1 MTEPTADRPSPTPG
15 DSGAPP
21 SPGSAATS
29 AADSAGAPPSEPAPT
44 PPPDASG
51 KSATPP
57 PDADQAEASTPDSDP
72 GPVDRSVPY
81 TEVPKHDRLA
91 ATPAR
96 STSPQDPPGWR
107 DIASS
112 AVDATLA
119 VGSVAVQGFVGVS
132 AMVLRRFGASPPARW
147 TKQAAA
153 SALETGNS
161 EIEAVGQVA
170 EDQINKI
177 IAVFVPVVVN
187 ALDPSELMAKVDVN
201 ALMDRVNVNALL
213 ARVDVNALLERVDVN
228 ALVDRV
234 DIDKMLDG
242 VDLQAL
248 MERANI
254 GDIVAQSTSQMAGS
268 TLDVGRRQ
276 VVGLDTV
283 MMRVVDRA
291 LGRKAEDQPLGPP
304 DLVPSDH
311 ETEVE

>member
-1 MTEPTADRPSPTPG
+1 MTDPTGDTPIPA
-15 DSGAPP
+15 SG
-21 SPGSAATS
+21 ATS
-29 AADSAGAPPSEPAPT
+29 APPPSSSALPPSDPDPAS
-44 PPPDASG
+44 AS
-51 KSATPP
+51 AP
-57 PDADQAEASTPDSDP
+57 DP

-81 TEVPKHDRLA
+81 AEVPNHDRLA

-96 STSPQDPPGWR
+96 SSGPDDPPGLR

-147 TKQAAA
+147 AKKSAS
-153 SALETGNS
+153 SALEHRNS
-161 EIEAVGQVA
+161 EIGAVGQVA

-177 IAVFVPVVVN
+177 IAVFVPVIVN
-187 ALDPSELMAKVDVN
+187 SLDPSELMAKVDVN

-213 ARVDVNALLERVDVN
+213 SRVDVNALLQRVDVN

-242 VDLQAL
+242 VDLKAL
-248 MERANI
+248 MERADI
-254 GDIVAQSTSQMAGS
+254 GDLVAQSTSQMAGS
-268 TLDVGRRQ
+268 TLDIGRRQ

-291 LGRKAEDQPLGPP
+291 LGRKAGDQPLGPP
-304 DLVPSDH
+304 ELVPSDH

>member
-1 MTEPTADRPSPTPG
+1 MTEPPADT
-15 DSGAPP
+15 
-21 SPGSAATS
+21 
-29 AADSAGAPPSEPAPT
+29 PT
-44 PPPDASG
+44 PPSGDSDAPSSPDG
-51 KSATPP
+51 VATP
-57 PDADQAEASTPDSDP
+57 DP

-81 TEVPKHDRLA
+81 AEVPNHDRLA

-96 STSPQDPPGWR
+96 SSAPDDPPGLR

-132 AMVLRRFGASPPARW
+132 SMVLRRFGASPPARW

-153 SALETGNS
+153 SALDTRNS
-161 EIEAVGQVA
+161 ELTAVGKVA
-170 EDQINKI
+170 EEQINKI
-177 IAVFVPVVVN
+177 IAVFVPVIVDT
-187 ALDPSELMAKVDVN
+187 LDPSELMAKVDVD
-201 ALMDRVNVNALL
+201 AILDKVNVNALL
-213 ARVDVNALLERVDVN
+213 DRVDVDALLDRVDVN
-228 ALVDRV
+228 ALVDRI

-291 LGRKAEDQPLGPP
+291 LGRKTDDQPLGPP
-304 DLVPSDH
+304 TLVPGDH

>member
-1 MTEPTADRPSPTPG
+1 MTDPPADTPSPAPG
-15 DSGAPP
+15 ESGAPP
-21 SPGSAATS
+21 PSGSGATS
-29 AADSAGAPPSEPAPT
+29 AADSADVQPSEPAPT

-51 KSATPP
+51 QAPTPP
-57 PDADQAEASTPDSDP
+57 PDADKAGASTPDPDP

-96 STSPQDPPGWR
+96 STSPQDPPGLR

-119 VGSVAVQGFVGVS
+119 VGSVAVQGFVGIS
-132 AMVLRRFGASPPARW
+132 SMVLRRFGASPPARW
-147 TKQAAA
+147 AKKSAS
-153 SALETGNS
+153 SALEDRNS
-161 EIEAVGQVA
+161 EIAAVGQVA

-177 IAVFVPVVVN
+177 IAVFVPVIVN
-187 ALDPSELMAKVDVN
+187 SLDPSELMAKVDIN
-201 ALMDRVNVNALL
+201 ALMD
-213 ARVDVNALLERVDVN
+213 RVDVNALLSRVDVNAFLQRVDVN

-242 VDLQAL
+242 VDLKAL
-248 MERANI
+248 MERADI
-254 GDIVAQSTSQMAGS
+254 GDLVAQSTSQMAGS

-291 LGRKAEDQPLGPP
+291 LGRNAADQPLGPP
-304 DLVPSDH
+304 ELVPSDH

>member
-1 MTEPTADRPSPTPG
+1 MSEPPAATPSPDEAET
-15 DSGAPP
+15 
-21 SPGSAATS
+21 AAS
-29 AADSAGAPPSEPAPT
+29 DAADGSPPAAPEPGPA
-44 PPPDASG
+44 
-51 KSATPP
+51 
-57 PDADQAEASTPDSDP
+57 ASTPDT

-81 TEVPKHDRLA
+81 ADLPKPDRLA
-91 ATPAR
+91 STPAR
-96 STSPQDPPGWR
+96 STSPEDPPGLR

-112 AVDATLA
+112 AVDATIA

-153 SALETGNS
+153 SALDTRNS
-161 EIEAVGQVA
+161 ELTAVGRVA

-177 IAVFVPVVVN
+177 IAVFVPVIVDS
-187 ALDPSELMAKVDVN
+187 LDPSELMAKVDVN
-201 ALMDRVNVNALL
+201 ALMDRVKVNALL
-213 ARVDVNALLERVDVN
+213 SRVDVNALLERVDVN

-242 VDLQAL
+242 VDLKAL
-248 MERANI
+248 MERADI
-254 GDIVAQSTSQMAGS
+254 GDLVAQSTSQMAGS

-276 VVGLDTV
+276 IVGLDTV

-291 LGRKAEDQPLGPP
+291 LGRQAQDQPLGPP

>member
-1 MTEPTADRPSPTPG
+1 MSEPRAATPG
-15 DSGAPP
+15 PDEADPAASASPDGSPPPAPD
-21 SPGSAATS
+21 PGSAAP
-29 AADSAGAPPSEPAPT
+29 D
-44 PPPDASG
+44 PDAARAS
-51 KSATPP
+51 PE
-57 PDADQAEASTPDSDP
+57 PDT
-72 GPVDRSVPY
+72 GPVDRSIPY
-81 TEVPKHDRLA
+81 ADLPKPDRLA

-96 STSPQDPPGWR
+96 STSANDPPGLR
-107 DIASS
+107 DIATS

-119 VGSVAVQGFVGVS
+119 VGSVAIQGFVGVS
-132 AMVLRRFGASPPARW
+132 AMVLRRVGSSPPARW

-153 SALETGNS
+153 SALDTRNS
-161 EIEAVGQVA
+161 ELTAVGRAA
-170 EDQINKI
+170 EEQINKI
-177 IAVFVPVVVN
+177 IAVFVPVVVDSI
-187 ALDPSELMAKVDVN
+187 DPS
-201 ALMDRVNVNALL
+201 ALL
-213 ARVDVNALLERVDVN
+213 ARVDVDAILDKVDVDALLDRVDVNALLDRVDVN
-228 ALVDRV
+228 ALVDRI

-291 LGRKAEDQPLGPP
+291 LGRNAEDQPLGPP
-304 DLVPSDH
+304 DLVPTNH

>member
-1 MTEPTADRPSPTPG
+1 MTDPMATTPSPTDG
-15 DSGAPP
+15 ETGAPP
-21 SPGSAATS
+21 SDAGTTS
-29 AADSAGAPPSEPAPT
+29 PP
-44 PPPDASG
+44 
-51 KSATPP
+51 
-57 PDADQAEASTPDSDP
+57 DP

-81 TEVPKHDRLA
+81 TEVARHGRLA

-96 STSPQDPPGWR
+96 STSPQDPPGLR

-119 VGSVAVQGFVGVS
+119 VGSVAVQGFVGIS
-132 AMVLRRFGASPPARW
+132 AMVLRRFGASPPARLA
-147 TKQAAA
+147 KKAAS
-153 SALETGNS
+153 SALENRNS

-177 IAVFVPVVVN
+177 IAVFVPVIVN
-187 ALDPSELMAKVDVN
+187 ALDPSELMARVDVN
-201 ALMDRVNVNALL
+201 ALMDRVDVNALV

-228 ALVDRV
+228 ALIDRV

-242 VDLQAL
+242 VDLKAL

-254 GDIVAQSTSQMAGS
+254 GDLVAQSTSQMAGS
-268 TLDVGRRQ
+268 TLDIGRRQ
-276 VVGLDTV
+276 IVGLDTV

-291 LGRKAEDQPLGPP
+291 LGRNPEDQPLGPP
-304 DLVPSDH
+304 ELVPTDH

>member
-1 MTEPTADRPSPTPG
+1 MTDQPGDRPTDASSS
-15 DSGAPP
+15 DGAPR
-21 SPGSAATS
+21 
-29 AADSAGAPPSEPAPT
+29 T
-44 PPPDASG
+44 PPESDQTSG
-51 KSATPP
+51 
-57 PDADQAEASTPDSDP
+57 SDP

-81 TEVPKHDRLA
+81 ADLPQPDRLA

-96 STSPQDPPGWR
+96 STSPQDPPGLR

-112 AVDATLA
+112 AVDATVA

-132 AMVLRRFGASPPARW
+132 AMVLRRFGASPPGRW

-153 SALETGNS
+153 SALDTRNS
-161 EIEAVGQVA
+161 ELTAVGRVA
-170 EDQINKI
+170 EDQINKV
-177 IAVFVPVVVN
+177 IAVFVPVIVDS
-187 ALDPSELMAKVDVN
+187 LDPSKLMAKVDVN

-213 ARVDVNALLERVDVN
+213 SRVDVNALLDRVDVN

-234 DIDKMLDG
+234 DIDRMLDG

-291 LGRKAEDQPLGPP
+291 LGRNAQDQPLGPP